1 MEKRRV
7 KAKKVL
13 KDVLAEMDDLQI
25 MRKHGLTP
33 KQLETILRG
42 LVERGMITHLQLY
55 ERTTLT
61 ESTIRTALEEE
72 VSAMVFFQDMK
83 VKNDTDDSDGILPI
97 I

>member
-1 MEKRRV
+1 MEKRRI
-7 KAKKVL
+7 KAKKIL
-13 KDVLAEMDDLQI
+13 NDVLAEMDDWQI

-33 KQLETILRG
+33 KQLEDVLRG

-61 ESTIRTALEEE
+61 ESTIRTALEDE
-72 VSAMVFFQDMK
+72 VKSGEFFHDLRKDQDG
-83 VKNDTDDSDGILPI
+83 DDPDSIIPI